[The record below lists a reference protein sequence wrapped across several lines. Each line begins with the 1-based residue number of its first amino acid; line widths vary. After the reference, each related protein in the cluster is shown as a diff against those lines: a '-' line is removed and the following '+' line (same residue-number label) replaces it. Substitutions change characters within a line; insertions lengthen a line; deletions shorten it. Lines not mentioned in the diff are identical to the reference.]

1 MTVDEALAK
10 LMKAEAELE
19 VERNK
24 HNARRMDI
32 SGVQGQLSVVT
43 MFCKDESAKSDLK
56 DSIKNIQTALNN
68 DQ

>member
-24 HNARRMDI
+24 HNALRMDI

-56 DSIKNIQTALNN
+56 DSIKNIQNALNK

>member
-10 LMKAEAELE
+10 LMKAEAALE
-19 VERNK
+19 IERKK
-24 HNARRMDI
+24 H
-32 SGVQGQLSVVT
+32 SVVT

>member
-24 HNARRMDI
+24 HNALRMDI

-43 MFCKDESAKSDLK
+43 KFCKDESATSDRK
-56 DSIKNIQTALNN
+56 DSIKNIQPALNN

>member
-24 HNARRMDI
+24 HNALRMDI

-43 MFCKDESAKSDLK
+43 MFSKDESAKSDLK

>member
-10 LMKAEAELE
+10 LMKAEAALE

-24 HNARRMDI
+24 HNALRMDI
-32 SGVQGQLSVVT
+32 SGVQGQLSVVS

-68 DQ
+68 DK